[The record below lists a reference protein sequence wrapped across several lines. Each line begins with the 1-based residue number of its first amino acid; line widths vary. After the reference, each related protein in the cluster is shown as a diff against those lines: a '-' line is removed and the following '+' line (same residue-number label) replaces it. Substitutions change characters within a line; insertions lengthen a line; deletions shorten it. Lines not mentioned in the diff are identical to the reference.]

1 MARWSVNTSSASR
14 RKLMGKVTSDPL
26 PPKQRKML
34 AKIANVKDD
43 DIDFSDIPEQ
53 LDWKDAKRGVFYK
66 PVKQQLT
73 LRLDADVVDWFK
85 RQGAGYQTEI
95 NAVLRKHVVG
105 KVGGSLSTRA
115 RFARRNIPKITFSNL
130 ASKQQSSTRNPMLT
144 NYRFVVTYMQL
155 RTPR

>member
-1 MARWSVNTSSASR
+1 VKKVNSKALSPAHQHIAE
-14 RKLMGKVTSDPL
+14 KLVVMRDE
-26 PPKQRKML
+26 
-34 AKIANVKDD
+34 

-95 NAVLRKHVVG
+95 NAVLRRYVG
-105 KVGGSLSTRA
+105 RKVG
-115 RFARRNIPKITFSNL
+115 
-130 ASKQQSSTRNPMLT
+130 
-144 NYRFVVTYMQL
+144 
-155 RTPR
+155 